1 MVFVKVT
8 QEGSGGGYDSLE
20 ENFNLKEDVVFL
32 ALKYAVHPASK
43 SFPRGGSDP
52 DARVSNRWTWHDSIG
67 KNASF
72 KREEWVAWDMFL

>member
-43 SFPRGGSDP
+43 SFQREISKP
-52 DARVSNRWTWHDSIG
+52 DARVLNMWTHRASTG
-67 KNASF
+67 KNGGF
-72 KREEWVAWDMFL
+72 KIS